1 MFLSSIL
8 ATHILAIRWAPFQ
21 EGRFLGRVLDEWVA
35 DSQEFVRAKLP
46 RLIVIAIIA
55 FILSR
60 LLRLG
65 THHMAR
71 LAEARSH
78 DPGRLGE
85 VRTMS
90 GVIRATGF
98 AIIALIAGFMC
109 LDTVGFNLAPLL
121 ASAGIAGVA
130 IGLAAQTIVK
140 DMLNG
145 FLILIESQFSVGD
158 SVRLAGVSGVVEA
171 LTLRTTAVRDGD
183 GTLYVIPNSQIT
195 TVANLSI
202 GDAVATVNVS
212 VDFSAHPD
220 AVTKLLKKIAMD
232 LRNSEDFRG
241 VVLEDP
247 QVLGLDS
254 VKGSQ
259 MIFPVIFKTRANQQ
273 YGLVREFQR
282 RVRLALEE
290 NHLLPGDPNRVFQH
304 PSDADSAGTP
314 RQREEAPAPARDA
327 TTLKPQESNPFTGE

>member
-1 MFLSSIL
+1 MFLSSML
-8 ATHILAIRWAPFQ
+8 ATFIVAIRWAPFQ
-21 EGRFLGRVLDEWVA
+21 EGRFLGKVLDEWVA

-60 LLRLG
+60 LLGLV
-65 THHMAR
+65 THHMTR
-71 LAEARSH
+71 LARASSA
-78 DPGRLGE
+78 DPGRMSE

-98 AIIALIAGFMC
+98 AIIGLIAGFMC

-145 FLILIESQFSVGD
+145 FLILIEGQFSVGD
-158 SVRLAGVSGVVEA
+158 QVRLAGVSGVVET
-171 LTLRTTAVRDGD
+171 LTLRTTEVRDGD

-195 TVANLSI
+195 TVANLNQGYSM
-202 GDAVATVNVS
+202 ATVNVS
-212 VDFSAHPD
+212 VDFSANPD
-220 AVTKLLKKIAMD
+220 DVTRLLKKIAVD
-232 LRNSEDFRG
+232 LRNSDEFRG
-241 VVLEDP
+241 VVLDDP
-247 QVLGLDS
+247 QILGLDS

-290 NHLLPGDPNRVFQH
+290 NHLLPGDPNRVFQR
-304 PSDADSAGTP
+304 PRDTGEAPTP
-314 RQREEAPAPARDA
+314 RKTEEAATPARDA
-327 TTLKPQESNPFTGE
+327 TTLKPQESNPFSGE